1 MDDPLE
7 PPHAPG
13 LPDPAAAPAPG
24 TPPGPPP
31 AEDAEGAAPAA
42 GRTTGP
48 PAPDVSVVVGAFDA
62 MPYLI
67 RCLESVES
75 QTLGPDRIELLAVDD
90 GSTDGTG
97 EYLEA
102 FAARSAVRTTVVRQ
116 PNSGGP
122 GGPRNRGLALA
133 RGRYVFFLDADDF
146 LGDEALERM
155 TAMAD
160 RAGTDVVLGRM
171 AGRGRG
177 VPRSMFTRTVER
189 ADVRTS
195 RVVYALSAQKLFRRE
210 LLTRRGLTFDESF
223 ATGED
228 ALFTMEAYLA
238 GRGVS
243 VVADYDCYY
252 LVGREDGKHATRR
265 GGHES
270 RFAAVTA
277 LAVLIARLEP
287 PGPGRD
293 LLMVRPFTVGLLQQ
307 FSPALLRR
315 PEAEQRERLRL
326 AAPLT
331 GPYWNR
337 GVAAHLKVAERLVL
351 ECVARGRLD
360 LLSGVLEHIG
370 SGAVPRVVRR
380 RLTGRVYLALPYF
393 GDRRSGLPARTYR
406 VTVPDRAGGARVL
419 PGADGRSRVREIAG
433 AIRRRARRIGA
444 LRALRDAGIRMWN
457 R

>member
-1 MDDPLE
+1 MNHPLI
-7 PPHAPG
+7 PPNAP
-13 LPDPAAAPAPG
+13 
-24 TPPGPPP
+24 
-31 AEDAEGAAPAA
+31 
-42 GRTTGP
+42 RV
-48 PAPDVSVVVGAFDA
+48 PDVSVVVGAFDA

-90 GSTDGTG
+90 GSADGTG
-97 EYLEA
+97 EYLEE
-102 FAARSAVRTTVVRQ
+102 FAARSKVRTTVVRQ

-155 TAMAD
+155 VAMAD

-177 VPRSMFTRTVER
+177 VPRSMFTRTVEH

-210 LLTRRGLTFDESF
+210 LLTRLGLTFDETF
-223 ATGED
+223 TTGED

-238 GRGVS
+238 GNGVS

-265 GGHES
+265 GGYES

-277 LAVLIARLEP
+277 LAGVIARLEP

-307 FSPALLRR
+307 FAPALLGR

-326 AAPLT
+326 AARLT

-360 LLSGVLEHIG
+360 LLKGVLEYTAAG
-370 SGAVPRVVRR
+370 SVPRVVRR

-393 GDRRSGLPARTYR
+393 GDRRAGLPARTYR
-406 VTVPDRAGGARVL
+406 VTVPDRAGSSRVL
-419 PGADGRSRVREIAG
+419 PPEGGASLLREMPGR
-433 AIRRRARRIGA
+433 IRRRVRRIRA
-444 LRALRDAGIRMWN
+444 VRALRDAGRRVRN

>member
-1 MDDPLE
+1 MDEPLE
-7 PPHAPG
+7 PVN
-13 LPDPAAAPAPG
+13 D
-24 TPPGPPP
+24 PPGPV
-31 AEDAEGAAPAA
+31 EDAPLPRDASPAPA
-42 GRTTGP
+42 TDP
-48 PAPDVSVVVGAFDA
+48 PVPDVSVVVGAYDA
-62 MPYLI
+62 MPYLV

-75 QTLGPDRIELLAVDD
+75 QTIGPGRMELLAVDD
-90 GSTDGTG
+90 GSADGTG
-97 EYLEA
+97 EYLEE
-102 FAARSAVRTTVVRQ
+102 FAARSAVPTTVVRQ

-122 GGPRNRGLALA
+122 GGPRNKGLALA

-155 TAMAD
+155 VAVAD

-177 VPRSMFTRTVER
+177 VPRSMFARNEER

-195 RVVYALSAQKLFRRE
+195 RVVYALSAQKLFRRA
-210 LLTRRGLTFDESF
+210 LLTRLGLTFDERF

-238 GRGVS
+238 GSGVS

-265 GGHES
+265 GGWES

-277 LAVLIARLEP
+277 LAALIARLEP

-326 AAPLT
+326 AALVT

-360 LLSGVLEHIG
+360 LLKGVLEHTAAG
-370 SGAVPRVVRR
+370 SVPRVVRR
-380 RLTGRVYLALPYF
+380 RPGGRVYLALPYF
-393 GDRRSGLPARTYR
+393 GDRRAGLPARSYR
-406 VTVPDRAGGARVL
+406 VTVPDWSGTRRVL
-419 PGADGRSRVREIAG
+419 PPEPGASPLRATVRR
-433 AIRRRARRIGA
+433 IRRRAAGISVV
-444 LRALRDAGIRMWN
+444 RALRGHRKKGV